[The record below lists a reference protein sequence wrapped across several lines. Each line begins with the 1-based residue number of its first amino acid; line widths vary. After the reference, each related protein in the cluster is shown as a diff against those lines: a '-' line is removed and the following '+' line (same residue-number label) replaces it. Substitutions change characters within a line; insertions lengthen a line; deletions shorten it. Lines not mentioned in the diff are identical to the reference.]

1 MRELSIRLL
10 LTWGV
15 CLVLTGLFAMVATS
29 IHMQTISVFDDV
41 IIEAVQGA
49 EVPWLTTVMRTF
61 TTIGSTL
68 TVALIAVAAL
78 VILIRTKHRA
88 QALLLVAV
96 LSGTGILNQVLK
108 FIFKRERPDLHR
120 LIDIGGY
127 SFPSGHTMMAFSLYT
142 VLTYI
147 IWRNLRN
154 TWSRTLAVAIA
165 VFMIV
170 IIAVSRI
177 YLGVHFPSDI
187 VGGVYASAV
196 WIIASI
202 AVYQRF
208 QRKKEQRYQLNLL
221 QKE

>member
-10 LTWGV
+10 LTWGA
-15 CLVLTGLFAMVATS
+15 CLILAGLFAMVATS
-29 IHMQTISVFDDV
+29 IHMQTISGFDKAV
-41 IIEAVQGA
+41 IGAVQGT
-49 EVPWLTTVMRTF
+49 ETPWLTVVMRAF
-61 TTIGSTL
+61 TTIGSTMA
-68 TVALIAVAAL
+68 VALIALAAFVTL
-78 VILIRTKHRA
+78 LSRKHGV

-96 LSGTGILNQVLK
+96 VGGTGILNQALK

-142 VLTYI
+142 ILAYI

-154 TWSRTLAVAIA
+154 TWSRTLAVTAA

-170 IIAVSRI
+170 MIAVSRI

-187 VGGVYASAV
+187 VGGIYASAV
-196 WIIASI
+196 WVIASI
-202 AVYQRF
+202 TIYQQF
-208 QRKKEQRYQLNLL
+208 QRKRTTP
-221 QKE
+221 